1 MEDMNKAKKD
11 KLRKNPLY
19 TVESLKIRR
28 GQKKRRDLTTAFGFL
43 KAHNGLRK
51 GKLHVLLSRTGG
63 GKSTLARSILFDA
76 LDNNPDL
83 IVFIYLSEE
92 QERDFL
98 DALAE
103 TNYDNQE
110 GLDRI
115 RVYSEKD
122 SGGLTVEELHSRIEY
137 EGAGLFILDNI
148 TTWDNYE
155 NEHVST
161 QGAMVKQIS
170 KAAGKLN
177 IPFFILSHTRAEV
190 TKGLN
195 RLIDVTDVRGS
206 KQLANYA
213 EFFYILQS
221 FDRDQTDSEVGHY
234 SSQRKRLVHNCL
246 QIEKCRT
253 EKLEHPLWLLIFS
266 DDKRIYDSDVD
277 INFEAFKRFFTE
289 RNRL

>member
-1 MEDMNKAKKD
+1 MKPKENKSI
-11 KLRKNPLY
+11 NPLY
-19 TVESLKIRR
+19 TVESLKIRK
-28 GQKKRRDLTTAFGFL
+28 GQRKRRDLSTSFGFL
-43 KAHNGLRK
+43 RAHNGLRK

-63 GKSTLARSILFDA
+63 GKSTLGRSILFDA

-92 QERDFL
+92 QEKDFL

-110 GLDRI
+110 GLNRI

-122 SGGLTVEELHSRIEY
+122 NGGLTVEELHTRIEY
-137 EGAGLFILDNI
+137 EEAGLFILDNI

-161 QGAMVKQIS
+161 QGLMVKQIS
-170 KAAGKLN
+170 KAAGQLN

-195 RLIDVTDVRGS
+195 RVIDVADVRGS
-206 KQLANYA
+206 KQLSNYA

-221 FDRDQTDSEVGHY
+221 FERDQSDSEVGHF
-234 SSQRKRLVHNCL
+234 SSQRKRFTHSCL

-253 EKLEHPLWLLIFS
+253 EKLEHPLWLLVFN
-266 DDKRIYDSDVD
+266 DNKRIYDSDVD
-277 INFEAFKRFFTE
+277 INYEAFKRFFTE
-289 RNRL
+289 RNKL

>member
-1 MEDMNKAKKD
+1 MKKE
-11 KLRKNPLY
+11 KENNVRKNPLY
-19 TVESLKIRR
+19 TVESLEIRR
-28 GQKKRRDLTTAFGFL
+28 GQKKTRDLTTAFGFL
-43 KAHNGLRK
+43 SAHNGLRK

-63 GKSTLARSILFDA
+63 GKSTLGRSILFDA

-92 QERDFL
+92 QEKDFL
-98 DALAE
+98 DALAD

-122 SGGLTVEELHSRIEY
+122 NGGLTVEELYTRIKY
-137 EGAGLFILDNI
+137 ENAGLFILDNI

-155 NEHVST
+155 NEHVSK
-161 QGAMVKQIS
+161 QGVMVKQIS
-170 KAAGKLN
+170 KAAGNLN

-195 RLIDVTDVRGS
+195 RVIDVADVRGS
-206 KQLANYA
+206 KQLSNYA

-221 FDRDQTDSEVGHY
+221 FERDQTDSEVGY
-234 SSQRKRLVHNCL
+234 FTSQRKRIVHNCL

-253 EKLEHPLWLLIFS
+253 EKLEHPLWLLVF
-266 DDKRIYDSDVD
+266 DEEKRTYDSDVD
-277 INFEAFKRFFTE
+277 ITYEAFKRFFSE
-289 RNRL
+289 RNKL